1 MQSSI
6 NHLSQIFRNKMY
18 ENLNWIKS
26 LFELRSS
33 CYVNINSVD
42 CMKSECIRFY
52 FQSIK
57 IQIESNLSKMG
68 FIHNLKL
75 DLIFTRGMQC
85 KTKVSWEG
93 QEKFEKYTFALPP
106 VFIKVLRSHFICC
119 QVFVIVDTASREK
132 RNTSWQRY
140 KDSP

>member
-1 MQSSI
+1 
-6 NHLSQIFRNKMY
+6 
-18 ENLNWIKS
+18 
-26 LFELRSS
+26 
-33 CYVNINSVD
+33 
-42 CMKSECIRFY
+42 MKSECIRFY

-85 KTKVSWEG
+85 KTKVSWED

-119 QVFVIVDTASREK
+119 QVFVCVDTASREK
-132 RNTSWQRY
+132 RYTSWQRY
-140 KDSP
+140 KDPHQTDQTPRMASDKIESNSKDNYLDWLGMKEDIWL

>member
-1 MQSSI
+1 M
-6 NHLSQIFRNKMY
+6 
-18 ENLNWIKS
+18 
-26 LFELRSS
+26 RSS

-75 DLIFTRGMQC
+75 DLIFTRDAMQNQSKQRRPREIREIHIC
-85 KTKVSWEG
+85 SPSCVLFSLRCSEAILSVVKFLFVSTLRQGRNVTLPDKDTKIHIRQIRHLGWLATKLKATVKT
-93 QEKFEKYTFALPP
+93 
-106 VFIKVLRSHFICC
+106 II
-119 QVFVIVDTASREK
+119 
-132 RNTSWQRY
+132 
-140 KDSP
+140 